1 MVNQDVYIFTYMVNQ
16 DLHIFTSMV
25 NQDLYI
31 YTSMVNQGWS
41 ILKII
46 PRLEYLNPGKEKGI
60 FIIKF
65 IFLIAHKQIRKKH
78 LISQINLMVSN
89 SVPDLLSIMGTLDL
103 PVLISKVIYSAKT
116 ETIIKS
122 WENLERVRI

>member
-1 MVNQDVYIFTYMVNQ
+1 MVNQDLYTYTFMVNQ
-16 DLHIFTSMV
+16 DLHIFTFMVNQDLYIYTSMV

-60 FIIKF
+60 FSLFK
-65 IFLIAHKQIRKKH
+65 
-78 LISQINLMVSN
+78 
-89 SVPDLLSIMGTLDL
+89 
-103 PVLISKVIYSAKT
+103 VLFS
-116 ETIIKS
+116 
-122 WENLERVRI
+122 

>member
-1 MVNQDVYIFTYMVNQ
+1 MVNQ
-16 DLHIFTSMV
+16 DLHIYTFMV
-25 NQDLYI
+25 SQDLYI

-65 IFLIAHKQIRKKH
+65 IFLIAHKQLRKKTFN
-78 LISQINLMVSN
+78 ISDQSDGKQQRAGPIIHHGYTRLA
-89 SVPDLLSIMGTLDL
+89 GT
-103 PVLISKVIYSAKT
+103 YQ
-116 ETIIKS
+116 
-122 WENLERVRI
+122 